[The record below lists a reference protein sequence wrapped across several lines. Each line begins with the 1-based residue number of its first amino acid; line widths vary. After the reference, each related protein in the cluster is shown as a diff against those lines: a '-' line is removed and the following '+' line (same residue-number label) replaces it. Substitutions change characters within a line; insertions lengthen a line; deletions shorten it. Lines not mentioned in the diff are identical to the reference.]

1 MADPRSKMA
10 TQTDS
15 SGTFGDVGLLSRI
28 ATHEEVGAIWKRRSG
43 LRAIIAIHSTALGPA
58 LGGTR
63 FRAYASMDEALRD
76 VLRLSKAMSYK
87 AAVAGLDLGG
97 GKAVI
102 VGDPGKVKSDELLID
117 YARFVES
124 FEGRYLTAEDVG
136 TTQAD
141 LDLIGEHTRYATGRS
156 ASLGGSGDPSPL
168 TAYGVVRAMEAAAE
182 AIFGTAS
189 LAGRHVAVNGVGK
202 VGHDVAVLCAER
214 GARITVADISPQ
226 AVASVLDQTSAEVA
240 TPAEIH
246 TTECDIYAPCAL
258 GGALSARTVPELG
271 CRVVCGAAN
280 NQLDTPDVDE
290 ALQARG
296 IAYVPDYVANA
307 GGIINIAY
315 EQGGYNP
322 AAAKRHVGRIYDT
335 TKTLFEQA
343 HRTGETLSAL
353 ADRMAEA
360 RMSTTS
366 SGSRLKTSEVPPQPA

>member
-1 MADPRSKMA
+1 MA